1 MTVEQIVLA
10 LFMLATLVPLAG
22 AVSIWRRRRYGRL
35 FWMVLGIGA
44 LGWFVAQPVKSVAS
58 AVIFPVLGV
67 SLTAPT
73 EELMRNIWVLVIG
86 AILAGFFEEPFK
98 FIGIF
103 AFRKRIKTLSD
114 SICYGLGAGL
124 GAGMLEAA
132 LVGIT
137 AYFTVINLAEPVPV
151 DLNLLV
157 GPVERVSASF
167 LHAALTAVF
176 AYLFFSRRPLLGFL
190 IAAGYHTFVDF
201 YAPWL
206 LVNKVIQDMWLLEGL
221 IAVSVIALYPPLLRL
236 NKSPSSKSPISG

>member
-1 MTVEQIVLA
+1 MAVEQIVLA

-35 FWMVLGIGA
+35 FWIVLGIGA

-73 EELMRNIWVLVIG
+73 EELMRNMWVLVIG